1 MPSVFGDNTT
11 VVGQGEP
18 HVLFDGNIHDRS
30 SGKGKEKPPLVFSG
44 ADIDEFITVDY
55 SLEERPFFV
64 PIGKDGILAALQKL
78 DRQLKNVRITPPYS
92 LCF

>member
-11 VVGQGEP
+11 VVGQGEA
-18 HVLFDGNIHDRS
+18 HVSFDGNIHDHS
-30 SGKGKEKPPLVFSG
+30 SGKGKEKLPLVFSG
-44 ADIDEFITVDY
+44 ADIDGFISADY

-78 DRQLKNVRITPPYS
+78 DRQLKNVRLTSPRS
-92 LCF
+92 